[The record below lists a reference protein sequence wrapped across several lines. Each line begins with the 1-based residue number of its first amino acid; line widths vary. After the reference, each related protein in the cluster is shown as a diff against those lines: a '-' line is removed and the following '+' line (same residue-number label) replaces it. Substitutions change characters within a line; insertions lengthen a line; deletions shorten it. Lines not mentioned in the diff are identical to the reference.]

1 VVRCVQAK
9 EKLTHLA
16 NLFVNHEME
25 IRLACFG
32 GVLLVV
38 AVWEFLA
45 PRRALSIGRETRWP
59 SNLVLVALNS
69 VMLRIAFPFA
79 AVGMAGLAAERGW
92 GVLNILA
99 VDSGVAAFVAI
110 LLLDLAIYGQH
121 VLFHAVPVLWRLHRM
136 HHADQD
142 IDVTTGVRFH
152 PFEIALSMGIK
163 LAVVVL
169 LGAPP
174 LAVMV
179 FEIILNATAMFNHG
193 NVRLPTAIDR
203 LLRWIIVTPDMH
215 RVHHS
220 IRTDETDRNYG
231 FNSPWWDRLFGT
243 YREQP
248 ADGHKNM
255 TIGIALFRDKKDLR
269 LDQLLIQPFRNSPRD
284 TNINNR

>member
-1 VVRCVQAK
+1 
-9 EKLTHLA
+9 
-16 NLFVNHEME
+16 
-25 IRLACFG
+25 
-32 GVLLVV
+32 
-38 AVWEFLA
+38 
-45 PRRALSIGRETRWP
+45 
-59 SNLVLVALNS
+59 
-69 VMLRIAFPFA
+69 
-79 AVGMAGLAAERGW
+79 
-92 GVLNILA
+92 
-99 VDSGVAAFVAI
+99 
-110 LLLDLAIYGQH
+110 
-121 VLFHAVPVLWRLHRM
+121 
-136 HHADQD
+136 
-142 IDVTTGVRFH
+142 VTTGVRFH

-220 IRTDETDRNYG
+220 IRTDETNRNYG
-231 FNSPWWDRLFGT
+231 FNAPWWDRLFGT

-269 LDQLLIQPFRNSPRD
+269 LDQLLIQPFRNSLRD
-284 TNINNR
+284 TNINNG